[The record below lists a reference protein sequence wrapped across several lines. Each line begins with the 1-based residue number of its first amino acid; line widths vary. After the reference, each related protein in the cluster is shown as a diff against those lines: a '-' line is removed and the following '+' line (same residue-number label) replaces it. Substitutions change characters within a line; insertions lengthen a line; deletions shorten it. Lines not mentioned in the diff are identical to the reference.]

1 MRHQVAISLGALGDF
16 LLTLPLL
23 RELSQ
28 QSPVAVIA
36 RSAYR
41 ALCPDWLASRPFLA
55 VDGAAGT
62 QLFTPKARFSSPL
75 AGTVAG
81 AVIQVFAAEDNLLRT
96 NLLGHG
102 AHRVVFH
109 PPRPTQPPHI
119 VQRFFATADIAP
131 PADWLSSPTM
141 PAAPA
146 GDALWI
152 HAGSGSPAK
161 SLPLPFLARCAQ
173 CWQAE
178 TGLPLVVSFGEA
190 DLPLRGPLRDAFAR
204 AGTAYEELVCPSLGE
219 LRTALARRT
228 KRYLGADTGVTHL
241 AAALGKEVLV
251 GFRIT
256 DPHIWQPIGNCR
268 VLRPDDFTDTWST
281 PA

>member
-1 MRHQVAISLGALGDF
+1 MRQQVAISLGALGDF

-28 QSPVAVIA
+28 RSPVAVIA

-41 ALCPDWLASRPFLA
+41 ALCPDWLADRPFLA
-55 VDGAAGT
+55 VDGTTGT
-62 QLFTPKARFSSPL
+62 QLFTPNARFSSPL
-75 AGTVAG
+75 AETVAG
-81 AVIQVFAAEDNLLRT
+81 AVAQVFAAEDDLLRT
-96 NLLGHG
+96 NLLRHG

-109 PPRPTQPPHI
+109 DPRPPKPPHI
-119 VQRFFATADIAP
+119 VQRFFAAADIVP
-131 PADWLSSPTM
+131 PAGWPSSPTM

-161 SLPLPFLARCAQ
+161 SLPLPFLARRAQ
-173 CWQAE
+173 CWRAE
-178 TGLPLVVSFGEA
+178 TGLPVVISFGEA
-190 DLPLRGPLRDAFAR
+190 DLMLRGPLRDAFAG
-204 AGTAYEELVCPSLGE
+204 AGTIYEELVCPSLGE
-219 LRTALARRT
+219 LRAALARRA

-251 GFRIT
+251 GFRTT
-256 DPHIWQPIGNCR
+256 DPDIWQPIGNCR
-268 VLRPDDFTDTWST
+268 VLRPDELTH
-281 PA
+281 

>member
-1 MRHQVAISLGALGDF
+1 MRQQVAISLGALGDF

-28 QSPVAVIA
+28 RSAVAVIA

-41 ALCPDWLASRPFLA
+41 ALCPDWLAGRPFLA

-62 QLFTPKARFSSPL
+62 QLFTPNARFSPPL

-81 AVIQVFAAEDNLLRT
+81 AVAQVFAAEDDLLRT
-96 NLLGHG
+96 NLLGNG

-109 PPRPTQPPHI
+109 APRPTKPPHI
-119 VQRFFATADIAP
+119 VQRFFTAADIAP
-131 PADWLSSPTM
+131 PAGWPSSPTM

-161 SLPLPFLARCAQ
+161 SLPLPFLARRAQ
-173 CWQAE
+173 RWRAA
-178 TGLPLVVSFGEA
+178 TGLPVVVSFGEA
-190 DLPLRGPLRDAFAR
+190 DLMLRGPLRDAFAA

-219 LRTALARRT
+219 LRAALARRA

-251 GFRIT
+251 GFRTT
-256 DPHIWQPIGNCR
+256 DPDIWRPIGNCR
-268 VLRPDDFTDTWST
+268 VLRRDELTH
-281 PA
+281 